1 MVKVTSKIEKL
12 KELEKQIE
20 EAKSKIHSDFGE
32 EIISELEIDYDLLE
46 RKKDIREAVQL
57 IISELNKNPFSDK
70 DETLVENIEKNHE
83 DNNYEKQNT

>member
-1 MVKVTSKIEKL
+1 MVKVTSKIEQL

-46 RKKDIREAVQL
+46 KKKDIKEAVQL
-57 IISELNKNPFSDK
+57 IISEMNKNPFSD
-70 DETLVENIEKNHE
+70 EVESPVENIEPNQE
-83 DNNYEKQNT
+83 NDNYEK